1 MSCCGNGRR
10 VLSETPQ
17 THSGTI
23 RVDRAMYS
31 AALFQYTGDSR
42 LTVIGSGTR
51 TAYQFNGRG
60 SRVVVNGRDV
70 ASLSA
75 VPLLTRI

>member
-10 VLSETPQ
+10 VLSEAPQ
-17 THSGTI
+17 THPGTI

-31 AALFQYTGDSR
+31 AALFQYTGDRR
-42 LTVIGSGTR
+42 LTVVGSGTK
-51 TAYQFNGRG
+51 TVYQFNGRG

-75 VPLLTRI
+75 VPLLTRL

>member
-10 VLSETPQ
+10 ILTEEPQ
-17 THSGTI
+17 THPGTV

-31 AALFQYTGDSR
+31 AALFQYTGNGR
-42 LTVIGSGTR
+42 LAVVGSGTK
-51 TAYQFNGRG
+51 TVYQFNGRG

-70 ASLSA
+70 ASLAA
-75 VPLLTRI
+75 VPLLVKA